1 MSESE
6 KPSAYFI
13 PLGGERYQATQAVS
27 GAWDETEQH
36 ISSPLGLMVHTV
48 EKAAAS
54 RRDDPLQLCRL
65 SFDILG
71 TVPVGEVHVDVEV
84 LRPGRTIELVE
95 ARMSHRGRTIVILR
109 AWALAEFA
117 TEAIQGSSLPGIPR
131 RDDVPPWDAT
141 SVWPG
146 GFIASLTSNRDH
158 HEPGRARGW
167 TSSSLRLVDG
177 EEVSSF
183 AKFCALLDVAN
194 GVAVRADP
202 AEVAFPNV
210 DLTASFFRIPQGEQV
225 GYDTH
230 VSFGPTGL
238 GLTHSILHDAVGPVG
253 SLTQQLTVRMS

>member
-117 TEAIQGSSLPGIPR
+117 TEAIKARPFPAFRGGTTFHPGTPPRCGRVGSSPHSPATVIIMNRGVPAGGRPR
-131 RDDVPPWDAT
+131 HCAWSMAKRSA
-141 SVWPG
+141 
-146 GFIASLTSNRDH
+146 ASR
-158 HEPGRARGW
+158 
-167 TSSSLRLVDG
+167 SS
-177 EEVSSF
+177 
-183 AKFCALLDVAN
+183 A
-194 GVAVRADP
+194 
-202 AEVAFPNV
+202 
-210 DLTASFFRIPQGEQV
+210 
-225 GYDTH
+225 
-230 VSFGPTGL
+230 
-238 GLTHSILHDAVGPVG
+238 HS
-253 SLTQQLTVRMS
+253 